1 MRTKE
6 TQKRNAE
13 IINQLKTI
21 DFTAKERI
29 YATLIIDVLEESNNL
44 DLKLQNCVVEHNI
57 IEKML
62 FDSNFSFIHDEF
74 GRYESEMGKTFIK
87 ALNRLNKEFNKNYPN
102 SKNTYFTKEFNRTRG
117 FIRKLILKLVNPLNL
132 KRVEQKYFTS
142 VSFWDKSENI
152 IWIRWTRGTDH
163 GVNTLNEQF
172 NLSEAVTK
180 KELKKTEKK
189 INAFLDLHSN
199 KDWEEMDFGVMK
211 IIEKSLPMAYSLTQ
225 TSENES
231 ISNEEI
237 ESAKKYVKPSK
248 EYLAKIK
255 ALKEAKSA

>member
-29 YATLIIDVLEESNNL
+29 YAPLIIDVLEESNNL

-57 IEKML
+57 IEIML
-62 FDSNFSFIHDEF
+62 FDSNFSFIYDEF

-87 ALNRLNKEFNKNYPN
+87 ASNRLNKEFNKNYPN
-102 SKNTYFTKEFNRTRG
+102 SKNIYFTKEFNRTRG

-152 IWIRWTRGTDH
+152 IWIRWTKGTEH
-163 GVNTLNEQF
+163 GINILNDQF
-172 NLSEAVTK
+172 DLSEAVTK
-180 KELKKTEKK
+180 KKLKKTEKK
-189 INAFLDLHSN
+189 INAFLDQHSN
-199 KDWEEMDFGVMK
+199 KDLEEIDFGVMK

-248 EYLAKIK
+248 QNLAKIK
-255 ALKEAKSA
+255 ALNEAKSS